1 MLATLRGSRMVRL
14 VAATVTATTLLW
26 YAPGE
31 AFADHTSKGLR
42 TQTPDAR
49 LRAKIAAKQERADAA
64 AHPDVRSLSAN
75 EMNALRGRGPY
86 RSKYFSGVLPWQ
98 RSFRDANLCNGNLF
112 KSFTDVQ
119 VAPAKGA
126 GLVLQRTYNSND
138 ERMGPFGV
146 GWTHAYDIRME
157 ETAETDPTTGDE
169 IVTRTDF
176 FGGKH
181 KYARDADGLY
191 SPPAYLFDETDSKY
205 AEFLAN
211 GPSTEVLEDTQR
223 GMDGTIKHFVSAGTD
238 PDGSPSASR
247 VCDYI
252 EDRHGN
258 RTNLTYASSLTLAS
272 GQTLNNPVPL
282 ASGGTTKLLTQVTDP
297 SGRSLAFTW
306 TNLGTTSAPAYRITQ
321 VQGPVYR
328 VTYDYYNTP
337 GTLASH
343 QNLWKVHLD
352 TDGLNRVTTYTYTS
366 YSSQNGMEN
375 GLLAS
380 IADPLGNAV
389 SYQYSLEGSPTGT
402 LWVSQVSEPG
412 SGTNQ
417 VWTISPWGYNTPT
430 QCMGNGLIVIIWVS
444 VNLQY
449 QATRVGGA
457 NGVAGGSYGH
467 AAYSQTYD
475 SMGNV
480 IWSGRTAFNEASDP
494 NDLDG
499 VDTVN
504 DIGQDYTYG
513 PHGNVLTAQ
522 PRGFTGSTT
531 NYAYYNASKYFQKSS
546 VTDPLGRVTSFDYFD
561 KFDPSAGN
569 RGNVAWVR
577 DAGYSVSGSP
587 SQNKQFT
594 YTYNGAGQKASE
606 TNLNGVV
613 TNYAY
618 GDSWGNLTQVVQD
631 AGTGKLN
638 RTTVMAYDAG
648 GRVTSSTDPMGRQ
661 STFFYNNLGQPTSAA
676 FPATTGTPSTP
687 AETIT
692 YTYGGNGRT
701 ETVTDGRGQTT
712 LVYETG
718 NDRVSSVTDPVTGT
732 LSYTYGLTGER
743 ASMTMPGGGTIT
755 YQYQN
760 WTMLPKDDPNSIGRQ
775 LKSITD
781 DQGRQVR
788 YYLDVTSGSPRE
800 VWSNQTFDGSGNL
813 TSYLKTRYEPDQSA
827 PDASG
832 TVWSH
837 GWLKQIKTTWHWK
850 TQTMYGSQWN
860 QRVAVQNDYT
870 YDNGTGQRLTNA
882 LSDNTGLL
890 RTEQYGYDEVNRLK
904 TVNYG
909 DGQTQSYA
917 FDATGNRSSRTDSA
931 AGTENYTF
939 DNANRLL
946 TRAGNTYTNDLAGNT
961 LSGGART
968 NTWDSQ
974 NRLVQC
980 VNGTTTSTFKYG
992 SDGLR
997 RQMTSGG
1004 TTTDFALDGQSVVRE
1019 MRAGATYATYLSGVR
1034 GPEYRR
1040 DASGTVRWYLYDGLG
1055 SVQGEVDGSGNVT
1068 ASRKFDVYG
1077 LVRGSTGTSTSKHK
1091 FVGGLGHTS
1100 EDETGLVYMR
1110 ARYYDPVVGRFASE
1124 DPAHDGGNWFAY
1136 CGNNPVNFVDS
1147 AGTEIEQSGIAA
1159 WLVGQTLAATSLAFA
1174 YFREFKEAL
1183 AFAGLAIIAFAVA
1196 MIESPTSKAFQY
1208 GSLAYA
1214 ILLGGSAGIVQGAL
1228 SMVMAAGEASKAP
1241 FAGVVIASLYVYGFE
1256 LLGAMLAQD
1265 MEASISGS

>member
-1 MLATLRGSRMVRL
+1 MLATLRSSRMVRL
-14 VAATVTATTLLW
+14 VAATVSATTLLW

-31 AFADHTSKGLR
+31 AFADHTPKGFR

-49 LRAKIAAKQERADAA
+49 LRAKIEAKQARADAA
-64 AHPDVRSLSAN
+64 AHPDVRSLSAS

-86 RSKYFSGVLPWQ
+86 RSKYFGGAALPWQ

-138 ERMGPFGV
+138 ERPGPFGV
-146 GWTHAYDIRME
+146 GWTHAYDIRMD
-157 ETAETDPTTGDE
+157 ETVETDPDTGDE
-169 IVTRTDF
+169 VVTRTDF

-205 AEFLAN
+205 ADFLAN
-211 GPSTEVLEDTQR
+211 GPTEVLEDTQR
-223 GMDGTIKHFVSAGTD
+223 GMDGTVKHFVSEGTD

-258 RTNLTYASSLTLAS
+258 RTNLTYGT
-272 GQTLNNPVPL
+272 TIVPP
-282 ASGGTTKLLTQVTDP
+282 AGGTKKLLTQVTDP

-328 VTYDYYNTP
+328 VTYEYYDTP
-337 GTLASH
+337 GVLASH

-366 YSSQNGMEN
+366 YSGQNGMEN

-402 LWVSQVSEPG
+402 LWVSQITEPG
-412 SGTNQ
+412 SGANQ

-430 QCMGNGLIVIIWVS
+430 QCMGNGLVVINWVS
-444 VNLQY
+444 TNLQC

-457 NGVAGGSYGH
+457 GGSSGGSYGH

-494 NDLDG
+494 NDQDG
-499 VDTVN
+499 VDTVYN
-504 DIGQDYTYG
+504 LGQDMTYG
-513 PHGNVLTAQ
+513 PHGNVLTAT
-522 PRGFTGSTT
+522 PHGFTGGTT

-577 DAGYSVSGSP
+577 DAGYGVSGSP

-594 YTYNGAGQKASE
+594 YTYNGAGQKATE
-606 TNLNGVV
+606 TNLKGVV

-618 GDSWGNLTQVVQD
+618 GDSWGNLTQVRQD
-631 AGTGKLN
+631 PTGLN

-648 GRVTSSTDPMGRQ
+648 GRVTSSTDPMGRTC
-661 STFFYNNLGQPTSAA
+661 TFFYNNLGQPTSAA

-692 YTYGGNGRT
+692 YGYGTNGRT

-732 LSYTYGLTGER
+732 VSYTYGVTGER
-743 ASMTMPGGGTIT
+743 TSMTMPGGGTIT

-760 WTMLPKDDPNSIGRQ
+760 WTMLPKDDPNSMARQ

-781 DQGRQVR
+781 DEGRQVR
-788 YYLDVTSGSPRE
+788 YYLDVTSGAPRE
-800 VWSNQTFDGSGNL
+800 VWSNQTFDGSGTL

-827 PDASG
+827 PDAQG
-832 TVWSH
+832 VMWSH
-837 GWLKQIKTTWHWK
+837 GWTTQIKTTWHWK

-882 LSDNTGLL
+882 FSDNTGLL

-917 FDATGNRSSRTDSA
+917 FDAMGNRSSRTDSV
-931 AGTENYTF
+931 AGTDNYTF
-939 DNANRLL
+939 DNVNRLL

-961 LSGGART
+961 LTGGGRT

-992 SDGLR
+992 ADGLR

-1004 TTTDFALDGQSVVRE
+1004 TTTDYGMDGQSVVRE
-1019 MRAGATYATYLSGVR
+1019 LRGGSVYATYLNGASG
-1034 GPEYRR
+1034 PMYRR
-1040 DASGTVRWYLYDGLG
+1040 DASNNVRWYLYDGLG
-1055 SVQGEVDGSGNVT
+1055 SVQGEVDPSGNVT

-1077 LVRGSTGTSTSKHK
+1077 LVRGSTGTSTSRHK
-1091 FVGGLGHTS
+1091 FVGSLGHTS

-1110 ARYYDPVVGRFASE
+1110 ARYYDPQVGRFASE
-1124 DPAHDGGNWFAY
+1124 DPAFHGSNWFTYADNDPINRIDPDGKRSQKSWETY
-1136 CGNNPVNFVDS
+1136 LDLLKDFGM
-1147 AGTEIEQSGIAA
+1147 GLLQGGIALATVGAIA
-1159 WLVGQTLAATSLAFA
+1159 WYSMKAAGWKDGKNVRAFRTTAVGSMLAGAGMVVAGAAILAAYWYGTTLGNDEELADAAPILEA
-1174 YFREFKEAL
+1174 YFETADTAL
-1183 AFAGLAIIAFAVA
+1183 EVA
-1196 MIESPTSKAFQY
+1196 LK
-1208 GSLAYA
+1208 
-1214 ILLGGSAGIVQGAL
+1214 
-1228 SMVMAAGEASKAP
+1228 
-1241 FAGVVIASLYVYGFE
+1241 
-1256 LLGAMLAQD
+1256 
-1265 MEASISGS
+1265 